1 MSKPRLVSN
10 TSNASNSSNV
20 SKNPSTS
27 RQVSGSEKSD
37 SKSATKSQFFSPL
50 KMMLDE
56 VDKEIQHIKINMYAH
71 PPRKSTGKLH
81 SLKKDIYPNE
91 SPSKVEHWRM
101 SRWEEE
107 ELLRKRD
114 VAGASAESR
123 AGVRRVSL
131 GSRGMSDKQ
140 DPKVRFLIP
149 ARKGSPTHP
158 SLDIQAASIKRVF
171 AWLTQCNQA
180 MEGQDQEVDNAEEWE
195 RGNMSVVSLDGID
208 YERPQMDV
216 KLWTRVKGS
225 LTSSFSRLGRSY
237 SSRRGSETKS
247 TEPTYGR
254 SVIGQRSGEST
265 TTNRLPFIDPHSKNE
280 TSNSNSKAVLKGE
293 GAMQQKDF
301 MPLHDPFSGKA
312 QTTMSPPTNKT
323 RSKAFEAIQNMAR
336 RRTLTS
342 PPDLQKSDWVV
353 EGDSSHS
360 MDKDVRG
367 GTRKEPRHA
376 HVTDSY
382 KHDRVLDDTY
392 FDENHPDAGSFLSS
406 RSSEINMGSIIG
418 KSRGEKSVS
427 SGNHEHQNHRLSPR
441 TRRRV
446 RSSKASCTGARQTE
460 KIFKHLER
468 NETRR
473 LSHDS
478 FVPAAPEPLPLERPH
493 RTRNHYEVE
502 DDNFVPAAPEPLPL
516 KEESKK
522 HSSRVERQR
531 ILDEEMDMQARRASG
546 RRRRVERKAEAD
558 QSTTE
563 RPTNK
568 SPKEDRK
575 RSEVIH
581 ERERGPSENV
591 LRRRAERVQEGKAR
605 DYNVTERTKYWGQ

>member
-1 MSKPRLVSN
+1 
-10 TSNASNSSNV
+10 
-20 SKNPSTS
+20 
-27 RQVSGSEKSD
+27 
-37 SKSATKSQFFSPL
+37 
-50 KMMLDE
+50 
-56 VDKEIQHIKINMYAH
+56 
-71 PPRKSTGKLH
+71 
-81 SLKKDIYPNE
+81 
-91 SPSKVEHWRM
+91 
-101 SRWEEE
+101 
-107 ELLRKRD
+107 
-114 VAGASAESR
+114 
-123 AGVRRVSL
+123 
-131 GSRGMSDKQ
+131 
-140 DPKVRFLIP
+140 
-149 ARKGSPTHP
+149 
-158 SLDIQAASIKRVF
+158 
-171 AWLTQCNQA
+171 
-180 MEGQDQEVDNAEEWE
+180 MEAQDQDADNAEDWE

-216 KLWTRVKGS
+216 KLWTRVKES

-247 TEPTYGR
+247 TESTYGR
-254 SVIGQRSGEST
+254 SVIGQRSGELT
-265 TTNRLPFIDPHSKNE
+265 TTNRLPFIDPHSQNGTFNSKN
-280 TSNSNSKAVLKGE
+280 KAVLKVE
-293 GAMQQKDF
+293 GSMQQKDF

-323 RSKAFEAIQNMAR
+323 RSKAFEAIRNMAG

-353 EGDSSHS
+353 EGDSSHN

-382 KHDRVLDDTY
+382 QHDQVLDDS
-392 FDENHPDAGSFLSS
+392 HPNPGSFLKS

-418 KSRGEKSVS
+418 KSRGGKSVG
-427 SGNHEHQNHRLSPR
+427 SGHHDHQNHHLSPR

-446 RSSKASCTGARQTE
+446 RSSKTSYTGARQTE
-460 KIFKHLER
+460 KIFEHLER

-478 FVPAAPEPLPLERPH
+478 FVPAAPEPLPVEWPH
-493 RTRNHYEVE
+493 RARHHYEVE

-516 KEESKK
+516 KGESEK
-522 HSSRVERQR
+522 HSPGVGRQR
-531 ILDEEMDMQARRASG
+531 ILDEEMDMQARRGSG

-568 SPKEDRK
+568 SSQDDRK

-581 ERERGPSENV
+581 GGKRGPSENV
-591 LRRRAERVQEGKAR
+591 LRRRAERAQEGKAK
-605 DYNVTERTKYWGQ
+605 DYNVTERTKYWG